1 MTLALMWRFRWLIGA
16 GVMLA
21 LAIGGLSYV
30 EHLQK
35 VAAAQKARAAA
46 AAEQSAST
54 TEALKQV
61 DHYTHETQIIRERS
75 DAAVQTVQA
84 QPEAATALPDGLLA
98 AWRSG
103 VDGMRGKP
111 PEAVPDRP

>member
-1 MTLALMWRFRWLIGA
+1 MFSAIQWRLIVA
-16 GVMLA
+16 SVVLA
-21 LAIGGLSYV
+21 LALGGLGYV
-30 EHLQK
+30 QHLRTE
-35 VAAAQKARAAA
+35 AARQKAKAAVA
-46 AAEQSAST
+46 TEQAAST
-54 TEALKQV
+54 GEALKQV

-75 DAAVQTVQA
+75 DAAVRTVQI

-111 PEAVPDRP
+111 PEADSDHP

>member
-1 MTLALMWRFRWLIGA
+1 VTQLRLIIGA
-16 GVMLA
+16 IILA
-21 LAIGGLSYV
+21 LAVSGFAYV
-30 EHLQK
+30 QHLRTE
-35 VAAAQKARAAA
+35 AARQKAKAAVA
-46 AAEQSAST
+46 TEQAAST
-54 TEALKQV
+54 GEALRQV

-103 VDGMRGKP
+103 IDGMRGKSP
-111 PEAVPDRP
+111 QAVPDRP